1 MQISLISLTRKN
13 ESNIMHSK
21 SGNVEIMNGVSTNDI
36 IDVLITSVIKI
47 FQDGLETKIRGSS
60 YGFNF
65 INLLEYHFHK
75 ISLNRGSSYM
85 PTPSWVSNKKCTF
98 NPQNKKDNKCFIYA
112 IVLALIYHK
121 IDNNHQR
128 ISNIIPYVAN
138 YNCNEIDF
146 FTGPKEY
153 NAFEK
158 YNDNIALNLFYIPHN
173 EKDIRPVY
181 IYIYIYIYIKI

>member
-1 MQISLISLTRKN
+1 M
-13 ESNIMHSK
+13 
-21 SGNVEIMNGVSTNDI
+21 
-36 IDVLITSVIKI
+36 
-47 FQDGLETKIRGSS
+47 
-60 YGFNF
+60 
-65 INLLEYHFHK
+65 
-75 ISLNRGSSYM
+75 
-85 PTPSWVSNKKCTF
+85 
-98 NPQNKKDNKCFIYA
+98 
-112 IVLALIYHK
+112 LALIYHK

-181 IYIYIYIYIKI
+181 IYIYIYISKYNKTCNYHANLLMITNGKDKFHYIAIRSITRCNIYS